1 MENAVYT
8 FEQLFSPS
16 RQADSAKVATTIE
29 KVKLRVLKVNVM
41 LQHLHR
47 KTLGSAFLDT
57 ENIFYVNLSQY
68 LKEDISYHPAGNT
81 DLVALNKAAHF
92 GG

>member
-29 KVKLRVLKVNVM
+29 KVKLRVLKVN
-41 LQHLHR
+41 
-47 KTLGSAFLDT
+47 AFSET
-57 ENIFYVNLSQY
+57 ENVFYINLSQY
-68 LKEDISYHPAGNT
+68 LKDAISYYPAGNT
-81 DLVALNKAAHF
+81 DLVAF
-92 GG
+92 SIWG

>member
-29 KVKLRVLKVNVM
+29 KVKLRVLKVNVI
-41 LQHLHR
+41 LQPLHS
-47 KTLGSAFLDT
+47 KTSGSALLET
-57 ENIFYVNLSQY
+57 ENIFSVNLF
-68 LKEDISYHPAGNT
+68 I
-81 DLVALNKAAHF
+81 
-92 GG
+92 

>member
-29 KVKLRVLKVNVM
+29 KVKLRVLKVSVAAFV
-41 LQHLHR
+41 QED
-47 KTLGSAFLDT
+47 LGFCLFR
-57 ENIFYVNLSQY
+57 N
-68 LKEDISYHPAGNT
+68 
-81 DLVALNKAAHF
+81 
-92 GG
+92 